1 MMTAYSLSNAF
12 YMTSS
17 QTVHKNAYVTVCYTS
32 LTYSLDSLSSA
43 YPLCNKFILYVI
55 SLSYI
60 LIISLSSM

>member
-32 LTYSLDSLSSA
+32 LSYSLDSLSS
-43 YPLCNKFILYVI
+43 
-55 SLSYI
+55 
-60 LIISLSSM
+60 M